1 MTTTPR
7 ERSLNLP
14 LTAAALVSLTVF
26 VSLVGMLWPLAAPWF
41 RGLSNIQMGIL
52 GSFVAGLFT
61 VVGAL
66 PILLFRTIS
75 KGIEDTFMGFGAGVM
90 LAATAFSLAL
100 PAIEQASAD
109 AGSSWIGALVLALG
123 VGAGGGMM
131 LTLHRFVPHEHFEI
145 GPQSGADASKFKR
158 VWLFILAI
166 SLHNFPEGLA
176 VGVGFGGDDLNAGL
190 TLAIGIGLQDM
201 PEGLIVAIALLAL
214 GYSKAT
220 ALGVALLTGLV
231 QPVGGVIGAFSVSL
245 MEAML
250 PWGLAFAAGAMLFV
264 ISHEIIPESHR
275 TGHEGKATFG
285 VLVGF
290 VTLMSIEAVL
300 Q

>member
-1 MTTTPR
+1 MTLSS
-7 ERSLNLP
+7 RSRALSLP
-14 LTAAALVSLTVF
+14 LTAAALLSLAAF
-26 VSLVGMLWPLAAPWF
+26 VGLVGVLWPLAAPWL
-41 RGLSNIQMGIL
+41 RGLSSLQMGIL
-52 GSFVAGLFT
+52 GSFVAGMFT

-75 KGIEDTFMGFGAGVM
+75 RGIEDTFMGFGAGVM

-109 AGSSWIGALVLALG
+109 SGSAWVGVLVLALG

-131 LTLHRFVPHEHFEI
+131 LALHRFVPHEHFEL
-145 GPQSGADASKFKR
+145 GPQSGAAASRFKR

-245 MEAML
+245 TEALL

-275 TGHEGKATFG
+275 AGHEGKATFG

-290 VTLMSIEAVL
+290 VTLMGIEAVL
-300 Q
+300 S